1 MMPFGELLR
10 TTVPDARVMVP
21 THPGFAGT
29 SPQAGLDSIAA
40 LARHYD
46 ALLDQEHL
54 HDVTVIGNSIG
65 GWAAAEMAA
74 LPGPRVARLVLVN
87 AVGLDV
93 PEQPLSDVS
102 GLTPPHLAALSFHDP
117 ARIPQDPDRPGPDL
131 VALRMYT
138 GMRMTDPTLRDRLAG
153 ITVPTHVVWGRPM
166 ASHRPA
172 TAAPTPM
179 PSRAPGSRCCRTP
192 VTCRN
197 WKPRNDSSPPYWSG
211 SHAGRLPRRLP
222 PGRGPRLA
230 RQRRQPLSVRR
241 SLAAL
246 ACCALATAAY
256 AHSGHRDWFGVTAPL
271 HLDPAG
277 TRLDR

>member
-153 ITVPTHVVWGRPM
+153 ITVPTHVVWG
-166 ASHRPA
+166 ASDGI
-172 TAAPTPM
+172 APT
-179 PSRAPGSRCCRTP
+179 G
-192 VTCRN
+192 
-197 WKPRNDSSPPYWSG
+197 Y
-211 SHAGRLPRRLP
+211 GR
-222 PGRGPRLA
+222 
-230 RQRRQPLSVRR
+230 
-241 SLAAL
+241 
-246 ACCALATAAY
+246 AY
-256 AHSGHRDWFGVTAPL
+256 ADAIPGARFTLLPDAGHLPQLETPQRLLTAVL
-271 HLDPAG
+271 V
-277 TRLDR
+277 R